1 MPGQLP
7 YIMGEW
13 MAGISSHLEEWG
25 MRALLAME
33 TERAKKLVLLLL
45 SRRWIGTKLHA
56 SDRVEN
62 PALASVVAGLSF
74 RNPLGMAAGFDRDG
88 EVFPALIEM
97 GFGFVEIG
105 TVTPLAQP
113 GQAKPRLFRLSE
125 DGAII
130 NRMGFPGKGAA
141 YVANRLESF
150 RLRTRPADRLAPIG
164 VNLGIN
170 SGTERAK
177 DDYSRGASRFAAL
190 ADYLTIN
197 VSSPNT
203 KGLRDLQQPEQL
215 FGVLESVRRAAAQ
228 ASKPPPIF
236 VKLSPDLGSKD
247 LPVIIEGLIR
257 HGLAD
262 GLIMTNTTTQR
273 PHGLRSSAQTEPGG
287 LSGRPLR
294 EISTEWV
301 RQAAELTDGRLPI
314 IGVGGIF
321 AGGDVF
327 NKISAGASLVQIYTG
342 LVYRGPKTV
351 PLILHELLD
360 TMSRHHINH
369 ISDALGT
376 DVSING
382 SLSRPPTH
390 AGRLGATPHG

>member
-1 MPGQLP
+1 M
-7 YIMGEW
+7 
-13 MAGISSHLEEWG
+13 SSHLEEWG

-33 TERAKKLVLLLL
+33 TERAKKLALLLL
-45 SRRWIGTKLHA
+45 SRRWIRTKFCANELA
-56 SDRVEN
+56 EK
-62 PALASVVAGLSF
+62 PAFTSIVAGLSF

-88 EVFPALIEM
+88 EVFPALVEM

-113 GQAKPRLFRLSE
+113 GQAKPRLFRLAE
-125 DGAII
+125 DDAII

-150 RLRTRPADRLAPIG
+150 RLHAPSTDRPVPIG
-164 VNLGIN
+164 VNLGAN
-170 SGTERAK
+170 SGTEHAK
-177 DDYSRGASRFAAL
+177 DDYSRSASRFAAL

-203 KGLRDLQQPEQL
+203 KGLRDLQRPEQL

-228 ASKPPPIF
+228 AEKPPPIF
-236 VKLSPDLGSKD
+236 VKLSPDLDPHD

-257 HGLAD
+257 YGLAD

-273 PHGLRSSAQTEPGG
+273 PYGLRALAQTEPGG

-301 RQAAELTDGRLPI
+301 RQAAELADGRLPI

-321 AGGDVF
+321 TGGDVF
-327 NKISAGASLVQIYTG
+327 DKISAGASLVQIYTG
-342 LVYRGPKTV
+342 LIYRGPKTIS
-351 PLILHELLD
+351 LILRELLD
-360 TMSRHHINH
+360 TMSTHDIQRV
-369 ISDALGT
+369 SDALGSDT
-376 DVSING
+376 RLSS
-382 SLSRPPTH
+382 SL
-390 AGRLGATPHG
+390 